1 MDLRD
6 IRDLVA
12 SLFIMLNQKMFIL
25 FRVEFLVA
33 VVTVL
38 FLAMFVMDVFRRHF
52 HNTVMKA
59 IFSLFDA
66 VSDTIL
72 IYLMGAMQAA
82 PFMNELFPVWALVLV
97 IFRQSVG
104 FIYGYGVLDPRGR
117 RFTELAQL
125 WLGCSSELISEHMRD
140 PSKWRPEDC
149 NPVTM
154 EGYRYLVFGERSS
167 EIQKPQHDPSSLEAD
182 NNIHETAEQKDL
194 SLAFALSRLLRC
206 RFEDVKLQENIRCR
220 INRKLVKLRIVEEDP
235 KRAFGIMESQLAFVN
250 DYFNTR
256 YPMVFWSGLHTLV
269 LSLLQSV
276 VTVGFVIWLSV
287 DIRRVYRPPR
297 GELVHLVKGVNV
309 DMIITWA
316 FMFLVMFKEI
326 WEMVTYFLSD
336 WTRLLLMCRYASREN
351 DELGRDICMER
362 LILSLFRFKINAK
375 MWHGHLDQYIFL
387 QSYKD
392 RPKFWNLIHYV
403 TTGLIAKRDDGAKLG
418 RAIDVP
424 QCVQP
429 AILEKLSALLDVLAK
444 PGSQDHSEPPT
455 DPHGYSEKPVNT
467 DGSRLPKL
475 LTTLL
480 CGDRFK
486 RYGWACFDLPTSSHI
501 ILVWHIATNL
511 CEMALAKEQGVD
523 LGKPGILRSFM
534 SYKPYL
540 INVDELKESN
550 PGFMCSLL
558 SRFTG
563 CLSKSHGKLTEELRK
578 RYIVANSLSQYCAY
592 LLVKKPDLIPD
603 SFLVPKMVFQETV
616 KSSRDE
622 TLIHCDSLEAM
633 YNKLYLEAYRA
644 SENSNN
650 VKEGQDVV
658 KQGALLGKLLLDHEE
673 KEDCWEI
680 LAGVWSELL
689 VHIAPTW
696 NAEEHITCL
705 ESGGEFITNI
715 WALLWHC
722 GIEKSNLW
730 PEYDAPDDDAP
741 AKSQGNSAGNNNFV
755 NPGEKTQQSTADVTN
770 HLTRTEVHGADDIQ
784 GTRKPEAISLRIPP
798 GGIME
803 GQRSCEIEEAF

>member
-1 MDLRD
+1 M
-6 IRDLVA
+6 
-12 SLFIMLNQKMFIL
+12 
-25 FRVEFLVA
+25 
-33 VVTVL
+33 
-38 FLAMFVMDVFRRHF
+38 
-52 HNTVMKA
+52 
-59 IFSLFDA
+59 
-66 VSDTIL
+66 
-72 IYLMGAMQAA
+72 
-82 PFMNELFPVWALVLV
+82 
-97 IFRQSVG
+97 
-104 FIYGYGVLDPRGR
+104 
-117 RFTELAQL
+117 
-125 WLGCSSELISEHMRD
+125 
-140 PSKWRPEDC
+140 
-149 NPVTM
+149 
-154 EGYRYLVFGERSS
+154 
-167 EIQKPQHDPSSLEAD
+167 
-182 NNIHETAEQKDL
+182 
-194 SLAFALSRLLRC
+194 
-206 RFEDVKLQENIRCR
+206 KLQENIGCR

-534 SYKPYL
+534 SYYSSYKPYL

-644 SENSNN
+644 
-650 VKEGQDVV
+650 
-658 KQGALLGKLLLDHEE
+658 
-673 KEDCWEI
+673 
-680 LAGVWSELL
+680 
-689 VHIAPTW
+689 
-696 NAEEHITCL
+696 
-705 ESGGEFITNI
+705 
-715 WALLWHC
+715 
-722 GIEKSNLW
+722 
-730 PEYDAPDDDAP
+730 
-741 AKSQGNSAGNNNFV
+741 
-755 NPGEKTQQSTADVTN
+755 
-770 HLTRTEVHGADDIQ
+770 
-784 GTRKPEAISLRIPP
+784 
-798 GGIME
+798 
-803 GQRSCEIEEAF
+803 

>member
-38 FLAMFVMDVFRRHF
+38 FLAMFVMDAFRRHF

-82 PFMNELFPVWALVLV
+82 PFKNELFPVWALVPV

-125 WLGCSSELISEHMRD
+125 WLGCSSELISEYMRD
-140 PSKWRPEDC
+140 PNKWRPEDC

-154 EGYRYLVFGERSS
+154 EGYSYLVFGERHLLH
-167 EIQKPQHDPSSLEAD
+167 PRHDPSSLEAD

-206 RFEDVKLQENIRCR
+206 RFEDVKLQENIGCR

-287 DIRRVYRPPR
+287 DIRKVYRPPR
-297 GELVHLVKGVNV
+297 GELVHLVKRVNV

-534 SYKPYL
+534 SYYSSYKPYL

-644 SENSNN
+644 
-650 VKEGQDVV
+650 
-658 KQGALLGKLLLDHEE
+658 
-673 KEDCWEI
+673 
-680 LAGVWSELL
+680 
-689 VHIAPTW
+689 
-696 NAEEHITCL
+696 
-705 ESGGEFITNI
+705 
-715 WALLWHC
+715 
-722 GIEKSNLW
+722 
-730 PEYDAPDDDAP
+730 
-741 AKSQGNSAGNNNFV
+741 
-755 NPGEKTQQSTADVTN
+755 
-770 HLTRTEVHGADDIQ
+770 
-784 GTRKPEAISLRIPP
+784 
-798 GGIME
+798 
-803 GQRSCEIEEAF
+803 